1 MKMTRILSIAA
12 AAVMVIA
19 AASCGDNKQKEDT
32 NTISLEEAEAKFS
45 SELANADTTQ
55 VLELGNTFMETMKE
69 GKIDEALDML
79 YTRNMADSVGGLRK
93 LNDSERA
100 TLKSR
105 FERFPVVSYTLDHY
119 DFSIPALN
127 DLKYS
132 YVFRPNSATGKL
144 NLMFNPTKRDD
155 QWYLMLKQPDQPAKD
170 AENALPPSA
179 AIAMPDEE

>member
-1 MKMTRILSIAA
+1 M
-12 AAVMVIA
+12 
-19 AASCGDNKQKEDT
+19 
-32 NTISLEEAEAKFS
+32 
-45 SELANADTTQ
+45 
-55 VLELGNTFMETMKE
+55 
-69 GKIDEALDML
+69 
-79 YTRNMADSVGGLRK
+79 
-93 LNDSERA
+93 
-100 TLKSR
+100 
-105 FERFPVVSYTLDHY
+105 SYTLDHY